1 MNQKH
6 ISVSLG
12 EKLMTAF
19 QEHKILKS
27 MNRSAFVR
35 DAVTDYI
42 ERNLKGKIEENETQN
57 EKGEK

>member
-1 MNQKH
+1 MDRKH

-27 MNRSAFVR
+27 INRSAFVR

-42 ERNLKGKIEENETQN
+42 ERNLKSESEREDQN
-57 EKGEK
+57 EKSEK